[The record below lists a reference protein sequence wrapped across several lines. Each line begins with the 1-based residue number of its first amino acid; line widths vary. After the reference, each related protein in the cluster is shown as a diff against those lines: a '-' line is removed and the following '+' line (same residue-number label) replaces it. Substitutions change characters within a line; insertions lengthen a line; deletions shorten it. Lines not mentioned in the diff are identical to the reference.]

1 MKIHAIILARGGSKG
16 IKNKNLKL
24 INKKPLIYYSILKSL
39 KSKKINYTW
48 VSSDSNKI
56 LRYSKKNGAKTIK
69 RPAKYALDRSSS
81 EDACKHAIQ
90 FIENQKYKID
100 LITLIQPTS
109 PIRESSDFDRAIELL
124 IRKKYDS
131 LFTSTRINDFFTW
144 EVKKKKL
151 TANYNYKKR
160 KRRQEIKGKII
171 ENGSFYVFKKKNF
184 LINHNR
190 LFGKI
195 GTFIMEKKKGFQID
209 DKIDIKIINSLFN

>member
-1 MKIHAIILARGGSKG
+1 MKIHAIILARGDSKG

-56 LRYSKKNGAKTIK
+56 LRYSKKNGAKIIK

-100 LITLIQPTS
+100 LVVLIQPTS
-109 PIRESSDFDRAIELL
+109 PIRESSDFDGAIELL
-124 IRKKYDS
+124 VRKKYDS

-144 EVKKKKL
+144 EVKKKK
-151 TANYNYKKR
+151 
-160 KRRQEIKGKII
+160 
-171 ENGSFYVFKKKNF
+171 
-184 LINHNR
+184 
-190 LFGKI
+190 
-195 GTFIMEKKKGFQID
+195 ID
-209 DKIDIKIINSLFN
+209 CQLQL

>member
-1 MKIHAIILARGGSKG
+1 MP
-16 IKNKNLKL
+16 
-24 INKKPLIYYSILKSL
+24 KK
-39 KSKKINYTW
+39 
-48 VSSDSNKI
+48 
-56 LRYSKKNGAKTIK
+56 RYKTERKKNGAKTIK

-90 FIENQKYKID
+90 FIENQKNKID

-171 ENGSFYVFKKKNF
+171 ENGSFYVFKKKGF
-184 LINHNR
+184 LINLNR